1 MPLLAM
7 KKSPMIEQEYAVRY
21 IAVDQE
27 IGPPFTPN
35 FERFLFQQQA
45 HYGRLMSSWQLLDS
59 LNVKFILDELLVAN
73 NEEQGVDKGTWEQIV
88 SLGLPV
94 APWRLYNFH
103 PEASGTF
110 IAKGKEFTSIHLTT
124 EMCESIRVDDTV
136 EFISI
141 EDGTRLGMANILSV
155 QSSRVRDIP
164 YRDMKR
170 SLQLMS
176 KTLDARKAVTA
187 VASGSL
193 LVQMCWAL
201 SAYYE
206 CPVRQDTRVVTI
218 TLKATSAINPKR
230 HPMQL
235 VQKVHHVLQAW
246 WLRTHG
252 YSMLV
257 EREEK

>member
-1 MPLLAM
+1 MTD
-7 KKSPMIEQEYAVRY
+7 QEYAVRY
-21 IAVDQE
+21 IAIKQKME
-27 IGPPFTPN
+27 EPFTLN

-45 HYGRLMSSWQLLDS
+45 QHGRLMASWQLMDDTT
-59 LNVKFILDELLVAN
+59 VKFILDEILVAN
-73 NEEQGVDKGTWEQIV
+73 SEEQGVDKATWEQIV

-103 PEASGTF
+103 PEAPGTF

-141 EDGTRLGMANILSV
+141 EDGGQLGTANILSV

-164 YRDMKR
+164 ERDMR
-170 SLQLMS
+170 QSLQLMG
-176 KTLDARKAVTA
+176 KLGARKAIA
-187 VASGSL
+187 IAASGSL
-193 LVQMCWAL
+193 LAQMCWAL

-206 CPVRQDTRVVTI
+206 YPVRQDTRVVTI
-218 TLKATSAINPKR
+218 KLRATSAINPKSHSR
-230 HPMQL
+230 QFL
-235 VQKVHHVLQAW
+235 QKAHSVLQAW

-252 YSMLV
+252 YSMLI